1 MRKIY
6 KLCIGIALSA
16 IIVAC
21 ADKLDSDKYF
31 KDRRSLEDVFTDKE
45 NTEEWLET
53 KTPRKDVLR
62 GA

>member
-31 KDRRSLEDVFTDKE
+31 KDRTSRPLVSLSMRFTGR
-45 NTEEWLET
+45 
-53 KTPRKDVLR
+53 KTGLLP
-62 GA
+62 

>member
-31 KDRRSLEDVFTDKE
+31 KDRRSLEYLLIKKIQK
-45 NTEEWLET
+45 NGWRML
-53 KTPRKDVLR
+53 TPF
-62 GA
+62 

>member
-31 KDRRSLEDVFTDKE
+31 KDRRSLEDVFIWG
-45 NTEEWLET
+45 TE
-53 KTPRKDVLR
+53 RNVY
-62 GA
+62 

>member
-31 KDRRSLEDVFTDKE
+31 KDRRSLEDVFILIKKIQK
-45 NTEEWLET
+45 NGWRML
-53 KTPRKDVLR
+53 TPF
-62 GA
+62 